1 MSDHARTPKPN
12 TVRHAWAK
20 AHPFPLTTDLKE
32 RYAEFERMIRAVR
45 AEAWSEGVAWAAVEC
60 GAIKSEVGA
69 FEAPGD
75 NPYRDAS

>member
-1 MSDHARTPKPN
+1 MSEYTPSLDEAREDYAQA
-12 TVRHAWAK
+12 VSA
-20 AHPFPLTTDLKE
+20 PLTERMRRRKE
-32 RYAEFERMIRAVR
+32 FDRMIRAVR

-60 GAIKSEVGA
+60 GSVKSEAGG